1 MKIEKWWRRLVARLV
16 AVVVRML
23 GPKPGDDVPLADTRR
38 LTIDREATRAE
49 VLKRLR
55 AFRGRL
61 PPDFRFDRDEA
72 NAR

>member
-1 MKIEKWWRRLVARLV
+1 
-16 AVVVRML
+16 ML
-23 GPKPGDDVPLADTRR
+23 SLKPGDDVDVPLADTRKR
-38 LTIDREATRAE
+38 TIDREAARAE
-49 VLKRLR
+49 ALKRLR